1 MDINIRL
8 ACAEDI
14 PALTSLIPRS
24 VRALQAQYY
33 PPAKIEAA
41 LGKIFSVDRQL
52 IQDGTY
58 FVAEQAGAIIG
69 CGGWSLRETLYGSDH
84 SHQPADHQLDPRV
97 DYAKIRAFFVHPDWA
112 RKGIG
117 SQIMW
122 QCEAA
127 ALAAGFTRIE
137 IVSTLVGEPFYQRF
151 GYRTS
156 AKFEIALSQS
166 SGLPVVRMVKYFA
179 GVGQADYTDRLQTLM
194 GAIGIKTYAE
204 LCQRTGVT
212 EKVIRRLRRGS
223 IAAMQIGTLQKIA
236 QGLAITGPELLA
248 TFSDQSS
255 GQSSDQS
262 SAKPDRQAEYDRLQT
277 QLQTQR
283 TELFQEFQQSALQTL
298 ESWMLQW
305 PTAAHAAQQ
314 NPTAPAVKL
323 LLLLRP
329 VENLLAEW
337 GIEPIGQV
345 GTTIAF
351 DPQQHQVMGA
361 MPNPGDPVRVRYV
374 GYRQADRLI
383 HRAKVSSIP
392 EPAGVAQ

>member
-1 MDINIRL
+1 M
-8 ACAEDI
+8 
-14 PALTSLIPRS
+14 S
-24 VRALQAQYY
+24 Y
-33 PPAKIEAA
+33 P
-41 LGKIFSVDRQL
+41 S
-52 IQDGTY
+52 
-58 FVAEQAGAIIG
+58 
-69 CGGWSLRETLYGSDH
+69 
-84 SHQPADHQLDPRV
+84 
-97 DYAKIRAFFVHPDWA
+97 
-112 RKGIG
+112 
-117 SQIMW
+117 M
-122 QCEAA
+122 
-127 ALAAGFTRIE
+127 
-137 IVSTLVGEPFYQRF
+137 
-151 GYRTS
+151 
-156 AKFEIALSQS
+156 
-166 SGLPVVRMVKYFA
+166 
-179 GVGQADYTDRLQTLM
+179 DYTDRLQILM

-236 QGLAITGPELLA
+236 LGLAITGPELLA
-248 TFSDQSS
+248 TFSDQSSGQSS

-283 TELFQEFQQSALQTL
+283 TALFQEFQQSALQTL

-323 LLLLRP
+323 LPLLRP

-337 GIEPIGQV
+337 GIAPIGQV

-383 HRAKVSSIP
+383 HRAKVST
-392 EPAGVAQ
+392 EN